1 VPTPTNVVLANGG
14 VTGTAD
20 AGDTLTITYSE
31 QLDAATFCPSTWNN
45 AGTQTLSGSGITA
58 QIANSSSNDVLTI
71 SAVGATNCGGVAFR
85 LGSVKLGGNYVTTTD
100 TYSGTSQLTWD
111 PTARTLTV
119 KLGTVSNV
127 LAVSFG
133 IAAGTPIYTPSSSLK
148 DIAGNAMS
156 ATAFSAPGT
165 SRF

>member
-1 VPTPTNVVLANGG
+1 VVLANGG
-14 VTGTAD
+14 LTGTAD

-45 AGTQTLSGSGITA
+45 SGTQTLSSGVTV
-58 QIANSSSNDVLTI
+58 QIANSASNDVLTI
-71 SAVGATNCGGVAFR
+71 SAVDAANCGGAAFR
-85 LGSVKLGGNYVTTTD
+85 LGSVKLGGNYVSSTV
-100 TYSGTSQLTWD
+100 TYSGTSQITWD

-127 LAVSFG
+127 LAVSLG
-133 IAAGTPIYTPSSSLK
+133 IAAGTPVYTPSSSLK

-156 ATAFSAPGT
+156 ATGFSAPGT